1 MARTHYET
9 LGLSR
14 SCTAEQIRSAYRKLV
29 LKYHPD
35 RSTAPNAKEMFL
47 RITEAYEVLS
57 DPARRRDYDR
67 LLDAQAAASR
77 RASQPQTG
85 GGRQVPPPGS
95 GPRAGAAE
103 PRTTL
108 AQEIMRLTVLFSRG
122 RIAEAER
129 LARNLRQRAPRHPV
143 PCAVLADIARARGNL
158 VEAANLYA
166 VAYQLDPKN
175 ELYRIRHDETAR
187 AVARRQ
193 HRDPVAQR
201 RAQSVA
207 PLVAASVV
215 MLACVYLVLAK
226 EGPIL
231 EHLPPVSTWTLGT
244 AVMSFLSGIAIGASL
259 LVGGYLDRFQ
269 SSLTTTVG
277 RLSPNL
283 ALVSVAVVNFW
294 LAALLYV
301 ALGLSQGAFYRSTSR
316 LVGAVGAATLFLSLA
331 AAVSDPISGW
341 QVLLWAGNLVYVG
354 AVCGWMV
361 ADALADA

>member
-1 MARTHYET
+1 MAKTHYET

-35 RSTAPNAKEMFL
+35 RSSAPNAKEMFL

-85 GGRQVPPPGS
+85 GGRQVPPSGS

-175 ELYRIRHDETAR
+175 ELYRIRHEETAR

-215 MLACVYLVLAK
+215 LLACVYLVLAK

-283 ALVSVAVVNFW
+283 ALASVAVVNFW

-301 ALGLSQGAFYRSTSR
+301 ALGLSQGAFNRSTSR

>member
-67 LLDAQAAASR
+67 LLEAQAAAAR
-77 RASQPQTG
+77 RTSQPQTG
-85 GGRQVPPPGS
+85 PGQPPRS
-95 GPRAGAAE
+95 DSSQRTRTAE
-103 PRTTL
+103 PRTNL

-143 PCAVLADIARARGNL
+143 PCAVLADIERARGNL

-166 VAYQLDPKN
+166 VAYQLDPSN
-175 ELYRIRHDETAR
+175 ELYRLRHEETAR

-215 MLACVYLVLAK
+215 LLACVYLVLAK
-226 EGPIL
+226 ESPVL

-283 ALVSVAVVNFW
+283 ALASVAVVNFW
-294 LAALLYV
+294 LAALLYA
-301 ALGLSQGAFYRSTSR
+301 ALGLSQGAFNRSTSR

-331 AAVSDPISGW
+331 AAVSDAVSGW